1 VSPAAWMVALE
12 EALARDAG
20 TDNLATALVVLASV
34 AGTGVAV
41 DDAERLAAIRR
52 AMLLLAAGGDP
63 ARGLDLNGRAVSA
76 LADDLRD
83 VDRQIALESGVRELR
98 TLATGLPHVSEAVR
112 ALVDAPEI
120 AWRAFACSLL
130 AEELDD

>member
-41 DDAERLAAIRR
+41 DDAERRAAIRR